1 MLESVSRTAAP
12 VLFVDAALA
21 PALGRALGP
30 AVDLT
35 DDVAGADVALVM
47 LDAASMRE
55 LRQLY
60 PAASVLAVVG
70 VPAHHGGSDLAVE
83 LLNSGADACVI
94 RPTGVELRAHLN
106 ALLRRRP

>member
-1 MLESVSRTAAP
+1 
-12 VLFVDAALA
+12 
-21 PALGRALGP
+21 
-30 AVDLT
+30 
-35 DDVAGADVALVM
+35 
-47 LDAASMRE
+47 MRE